1 VADWIEKIPECL
13 CSNAGLPGSF
23 TNALSIA
30 EQIQW
35 LLNAYNQLFNLIDDK
50 TSADGGNNVKYIQQ
64 NLTNEQIEQ
73 VYRNLNIPNDIKNTV
88 LFTKQTLTNEQA
100 GQARE
105 NIGAYDLQ
113 DILKKFISF
122 TVYQT
127 LTDGQLEVVYN
138 NIKLINA
145 INKRLQEYIGG
156 SETYTNLLT
165 INETFIDKNNSYL
178 HIDRIRNLI
187 ITSGYLTIKENIT
200 KDNTVLLVT
209 GNPNILRAKKQTGN
223 NEVWISP
230 QMSILQRKEL
240 NANDLIYVN
249 FIQEVEYYA

>member
-1 VADWIEKIPECL
+1 MADRVEKIPECF

-23 TNALSIA
+23 TDALSSA

-50 TSADGGNNVKYIQQ
+50 TSADGGNNVKYIRQ

-73 VYRNLNIPNDIKNTV
+73 VYQNLHIPNDIKNTV
-88 LFTKQTLTNEQA
+88 LFTKQNLTVEQA

-113 DILKKFISF
+113 DILKKFLSY

-127 LTDGQLEVVYN
+127 LTEAQLEVIYS
-138 NIKLINA
+138 NINLINA
-145 INKRLQEYIGG
+145 VNKRLQEYVGG

-165 INETFIDKNNSYL
+165 INETLVDKNNSYL
-178 HIDRIRNLI
+178 HVDRVRNLI
-187 ITSGYLTIKENIT
+187 ITSGYLTIKENIPQ
-200 KDNTVLLVT
+200 DNTILLVT
-209 GNPNILRAKKQTGN
+209 GNPNILRAKKQSGN
-223 NEVWISP
+223 EKVWINP
-230 QMSILQRKEL
+230 QLSILQNSEL
-240 NANDLIYVN
+240 KTNDVVYLN
-249 FIQEVEYYA
+249 FTQGVEYYA